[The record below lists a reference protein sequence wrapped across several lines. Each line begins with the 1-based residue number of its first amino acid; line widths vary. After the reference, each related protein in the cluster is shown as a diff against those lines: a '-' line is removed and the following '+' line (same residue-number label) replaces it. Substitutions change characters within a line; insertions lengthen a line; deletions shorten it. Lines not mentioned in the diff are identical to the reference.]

1 MASKASSAATK
12 TEEKGSVILQFGK
25 LNNFQEWRLRQID
38 ICGKEFGFLANVM
51 KTNVAYVVPAV
62 IVSDYMPAVIPQ
74 VAVAEGEVAQAAQ
87 AALNAASITLLRVD
101 AEKHRNKE
109 VARLKQNFPKF
120 YSYLWE
126 SLSVES
132 KEEVTQ
138 HADYIAAD
146 LANDPNVLWSI
157 IRRTHLTEIHGAV
170 IGALEVVNLKNK
182 FNGMRQKPTTT
193 LGEFKRDFDIQLSV
207 LAGAGV
213 AVIPQTELAVL
224 FLTKLDPLRYGS
236 MMTQL
241 SNEATLGRPFP
252 ETLIR
257 AWTVASTWKTT
268 NIKIT
273 GSTDMQSVFVCADD
287 VRGDVRDN
295 SRGGRGSGRG
305 RGGRGAGRGANPLTD
320 ATNRGSTRTH
330 PPSAPETRT
339 CRGCFTKGHLLKDC
353 PDNLKSAERPTA
365 MVAAI
370 GEDDEADSP
379 DDSVYMIHRSNN
391 DHTFVMFSDTD
402 VLLDN
407 QAGRSIFKNRA
418 LLTDIAEIN
427 PFFIGGIDGTSRGLR
442 IEEDG
447 DFEGLERV
455 GYARKAAANIL
466 SKTQVLDGGCT
477 VSYDQHLDQYHLT
490 GYSRDYIFGR
500 RTLVNGKRSSHYSC
514 DMRDST
520 FVATV
525 AENMRQ
531 YTTRE
536 VLQAQQARELMCRL
550 GHASSQS
557 TVAMLNAGV
566 LNCKVT
572 PQDVKNADAIF
583 GMSIPALKGKTVK
596 LASAPAPP
604 TVAPRVTQVQQILT
618 ADIIFIKKIPFLLG
632 VLVPLGLT
640 LCAVLKS
647 RAVAPVTAAFRQFIS
662 ATAARNF
669 KIVQLRMDGEGA
681 LGPMVEEL
689 SHLGIEVD
697 VAGPGQHV
705 PVVERRAQTVKQR
718 FRIYENSLPMVM
730 TRIMIIHCVLFAV
743 SRLNMVPSRMSGTS
757 LSPLEIFTGRK
768 IDSAR
773 DLRIG
778 FGDYAQATVANTD
791 NTPTARTQGCIALLP
806 TGNLTGSVRFLCLST
821 NKVVTRDQF
830 RVLPMPSL
838 AIDYINSLAAEEGYT
853 RGFDPEIADH
863 FPPEDD
869 LATADVALP
878 DMMAIDSRAG
888 AMPLQDPMEPTDAG
902 VIGGASD
909 SDAETDDAE
918 TEAAEA
924 KGEAETASLEKEAAE
939 ANDTVPSQRRDRYR
953 GRGGGLDSLQ
963 GLPGPPRSLIL
974 HSTTEA
980 LCEEIRK
987 QVLRRSDWHDTP
999 FAFTMSVRAALRERG
1014 EEATPVIVAELKQ
1027 MLDKG
1032 VWHGVHTHQLT
1043 RSQRNSIIRSSMFLK
1058 DKFLASGAFEKF
1070 KARLVAGGNGQDRTL
1085 YDNLSSA
1092 TVATTSV
1099 LTVAAIA
1106 AAENR
1111 IAVVIDIGGAFLH
1124 ADLAPTGVDVFM
1136 RLDSI
1141 MAGMLVTL
1149 DPSYLSFVEDRGTIV
1164 VKLDKALY
1172 GCVEASALWFAHLR
1186 DTLTRDGF
1194 EVNAYDSCVYNK
1206 LGASGEQISIAV
1218 HVDDLIVTS
1227 RSKEDIDLLE
1237 QSLRSTYRE
1246 IKVSRGKILD
1256 YVGMTFNFEVMGEV
1270 TVTMDACVENI
1281 LSGCGVE
1288 TTRATPASSFLFDV
1302 RNAPKASVSESA
1314 WFHTHVAKLLYL
1326 AKRVRPECLTAVAF
1340 LATRVAVCDI
1350 DDLAKLRRLLG
1361 YVRLTRDRGIVLRIG
1376 DEMVVRA
1383 YIDAAYGVHQ
1393 DSGKSHTGCSI
1404 VLGEAGPLFAKSG
1417 KQKIVTKSSTEAELV
1432 GLSDTASQAIHLR
1445 NFILA
1450 QGYDTGPAVI
1460 YQDNMSCMALI
1471 KRGGPGSERSR
1482 HINIRHFWLSE
1493 KVALEEVIIEHLGTD
1508 EMFANILT
1516 KPVQGA
1522 QFDRERQGLTNWKA

>member
-1 MASKASSAATK
+1 MASKASAVATK

-74 VAVAEGEVAQAAQ
+74 VAAGEGEVAQAAQ

-109 VARLKQNFPKF
+109 ASRLRQNFPKF

-170 IGALEVVNLKNK
+170 IGALEIVNLKNK
-182 FNGMRQKPTTT
+182 FNGMRQKPTVT

-252 ETLIR
+252 ETLIK
-257 AWTVASTWKTT
+257 AWTIASTWKTT

-287 VRGDVRDN
+287 VQGDVKGN
-295 SRGGRGSGRG
+295 SRGGRGSGQG
-305 RGGRGAGRGANPLTD
+305 RGGRGAGRGANPSTD
-320 ATNRGSTRTH
+320 ATNRSSTRAP
-330 PPSAPETRT
+330 PPSSPETRT
-339 CRGCFTKGHLLKDC
+339 CRGCFAKGHLLKDC
-353 PDNLKSAERPTA
+353 PDNLKSTERPSA
-365 MVAAI
+365 MLAAI
-370 GEDDEADSP
+370 GEDDDQDAY
-379 DDSVYMIHRSNN
+379 DDSVYMVHRPN
-391 DHTFVMFSDTD
+391 DDSAFVVFSDTD

-407 QAGRSIFKNRA
+407 QAGRSIFKNRS
-418 LLTDIAEIN
+418 LLTDVTNID
-427 PFFIGGIDGTSRGLR
+427 PFYIGGIDGTSRGLR
-442 IEEDG
+442 IKEDG
-447 DFEGLERV
+447 DFEGLGRV
-455 GYARKAAANIL
+455 GYDRKAAANIL
-466 SKTQVLDGGCT
+466 SKTQVLDGGCA
-477 VSYDQHLDQYHLT
+477 VSYNQQLDEYHLQ
-490 GYSRDYIFGR
+490 GHSRDYTFGR
-500 RTLVNGKRSSHYSC
+500 RTLANGRRSSHYSC
-514 DMRDST
+514 DMRDNV

-525 AENMRQ
+525 EENMRH

-536 VLQAQQARELMCRL
+536 VLQAQHARELMSRL

-557 TVAMLNAGV
+557 TIAMLNAGV

-583 GMSIPALKGKTVK
+583 GMSIPALKGKTPK
-596 LASAPAPP
+596 LVSAPAAP

-618 ADIIFIKKIPFLLG
+618 ADIIFVKKIPFLLG

-640 LCAVLKS
+640 LCSVLKNRS
-647 RAVAPVTAAFRQFIS
+647 AAPVAAAFRQFIS
-662 ATAARNF
+662 AAASRNF
-669 KIVQLRMDGEGA
+669 TIVQLRMDGEGA
-681 LGPMVEEL
+681 LGPMANEL
-689 SHLGIEVD
+689 SHLGIEID

-718 FRIYENSLPMVM
+718 FRAYENSVPFIM
-730 TRIMIIHCVLFAV
+730 TRLLIIHCVLFVV
-743 SRLNMVPSRMSGTS
+743 SRLNMVPSRMSGTT
-757 LSPLEIFTGRK
+757 LSPLEILTGRK

-778 FGDYAQATVANTD
+778 FGDYTQATVATTD
-791 NTPTARTQGCIALLP
+791 NSPTARTQGCIALLP
-806 TGNLTGSVRFLCLST
+806 TGNLTGSVRFLCLAT

-830 RVLPMPSL
+830 RILPMPSL
-838 AIDYINSLAAEEGYT
+838 AIDYINSLAAAEGYT
-853 RGFDPEIADH
+853 RGFDPDISDT
-863 FPPEDD
+863 FLPSDDD
-869 LATADVALP
+869 LGSADIALP
-878 DMMAIDSRAG
+878 DMMPIDGRAD
-888 AMPLQDPMEPTDAG
+888 AVPLDDRSDHLDAG
-902 VIGGASD
+902 VIDVAPDREDNDVTETSD
-909 SDAETDDAE
+909 DTPHSEEQHE
-918 TEAAEA
+918 TETSEMEI
-924 KGEAETASLEKEAAE
+924 GERDHISVHRY
-939 ANDTVPSQRRDRYR
+939 NRRHR
-953 GRGGGLDSLQ
+953 GLDSLQ
-963 GLPGPPRSLIL
+963 RLPGPSRSLVL
-974 HSTTEA
+974 HTTTEA
-980 LCEEIRK
+980 LCEQIRK
-987 QVLRRSDWHDTP
+987 QVVRRSDWHDTP
-999 FAFTMSVRAALRERG
+999 FAFTMSVKAALRERG

-1043 RSQRNSIIRSSMFLK
+1043 RSQRCSIIRSSMFLK

-1092 TVATTSV
+1092 TVATTSL

-1106 AAENR
+1106 AAESR

-1136 RLDSI
+1136 RLDST

-1172 GCVEASALWFAHLR
+1172 GCVEASALWYAHLR

-1227 RSKEDIDLLE
+1227 RSEGDINLLE
-1237 QSLRSTYRE
+1237 ESLRKTYRE
-1246 IKVSRGKILD
+1246 IKVNKGKILD

-1270 TVTMDACVENI
+1270 RVTMDACIENI

-1288 TTRATPASSFLFDV
+1288 TTRATPASSSLFSV
-1302 RNAPKASVSESA
+1302 RDAQRASEPESV
-1314 WFHTHVAKLLYL
+1314 WFHTYVAKLLYL

-1340 LATRVAVCDI
+1340 LTTRVALCDI

-1361 YVRLTRDRGIVLRIG
+1361 YIRLTRDRGIILRIG

-1393 DSGKSHTGCSI
+1393 DSGKSHTGCAI
-1404 VLGEAGPLFAKSG
+1404 VLGEAGPLFTKSA

-1445 NFILA
+1445 NFIIA
-1450 QGYDTGPAVI
+1450 QGYETGPAVI

-1493 KVALEEVIIEHLGTD
+1493 KVAQEEVIILHLGTD